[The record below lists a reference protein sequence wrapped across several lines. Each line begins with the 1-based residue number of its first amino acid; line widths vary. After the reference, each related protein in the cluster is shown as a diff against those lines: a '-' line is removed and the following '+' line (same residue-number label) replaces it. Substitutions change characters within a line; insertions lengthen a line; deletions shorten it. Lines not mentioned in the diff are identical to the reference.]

1 MKSPIKA
8 ILRRHWDQ
16 KKELNMNKKILFLI
30 ALMSNV
36 YIESLISMHILARR
50 ATHSSSSKISSQ
62 RFCTTQYNPS
72 SSSDVMYVYNTH
84 QQTVTIDNCEYAI
97 DEKVSHQIL
106 KEEPCTDGES
116 EFLVRKNQYSR
127 VGIPWAC
134 LGFYIEKRKTQ
145 STTKTLPYLSKMGAQ
160 SILFSIADDKE
171 VKKTFAE
178 ITNDGNHNNT
188 IRLLQRLEDYLKDA
202 HHGYKPRIN
211 PIQVG
216 QVKDAFKCCLCAIP
230 PLLITAA
237 PIIGYYTEDVTWAML
252 SFIGGIHPITLL
264 GCVVIPNMQEHP
276 SARDSILSLLHGQD
290 KDTKQK
296 VMQQF
301 FALADDLYREGK
313 KNSSYSHE

>member
-1 MKSPIKA
+1 
-8 ILRRHWDQ
+8 
-16 KKELNMNKKILFLI
+16 MNKKILFLI
-30 ALMSNV
+30 VLISNV
-36 YIESLISMHILARR
+36 YVESLISMHVLARR
-50 ATHSSSSKISSQ
+50 ATHSSSSKIPSQ
-62 RFCTTQYNPS
+62 RFYTTQQNQS
-72 SSSDVMYVYNTH
+72 SSSDIMYIYNTH
-84 QQTVTIDNCEYAI
+84 QKTVAIDDCEYAI

-116 EFLVRKNQYSR
+116 EFLVRQNKYER
-127 VGIPWAC
+127 IGILGPWAC

-145 STTKTLPYLSKMGAQ
+145 RTTEMLPYLSKMGTQ
-160 SILFSIADDKE
+160 SILFSIADNKE
-171 VKKTFAE
+171 VKKAFAE
-178 ITNDGNHNNT
+178 VPNDVDHNYT
-188 IRLLQRLEDYLKDA
+188 IRSLQRLEEYLKDA

-211 PIQVG
+211 PIQLG
-216 QVKDAFKCCLCAIP
+216 QVKDALKCCGCAIP

-313 KNSSYSHE
+313 KNPYYSHE